1 MPSSKPQSSITN
13 PSSSPP
19 DEKEKWEPQVFRDAI
34 IAGLEDVGSD
44 HEQLCK
50 YLCETAVVKFDVKR
64 YGEIFLDVLFV
75 GGIVAAGGAIEGGV
89 RTDICLAKQEKSD
102 VKSFTNIL
110 IRFIRRYKWLQK
122 ALGEEIRKIMMVMRV
137 CLNDEERELLGS
149 ATAHL
154 LIEGIIPPTL
164 LSALT
169 QDHLV
174 KDDVSASFA
183 TSLFRTWLEE
193 RDMASLTSTLKK
205 ASLDPTLQEIYPAH
219 KRSLD
224 QIESYFQEKGMNELV
239 DHVKAQR
246 KNANR
251 KNFISRIKRY
261 INEEE
266 CNMTEQ
272 YIPLFTAIVKTPKM
286 QGEFINKIQEFCYDN
301 INFLATFNKIIFI
314 LYNGNVV
321 EEDAIIKWYY
331 TTHSQK
337 GRGSSSLGWRRWSPG
352 WRMQRKKNLTRRKVM
367 MRSNVV
373 LRCFSYYGIIVT
385 MVTTRGDAF
394 YSCCGHIWMVF
405 LGLFIFKWTACQ
417 VVFWDFSC
425 LC

>member
-1 MPSSKPQSSITN
+1 MSGKVLKPTLSGTRN
-13 PSSSPP
+13 KTRKR

-64 YGEIFLDVLFV
+64 YGEVFLDVLFV

-89 RTDICLAKQEKSD
+89 RTEICLAKQDKSD

-110 IRFIRRYKWLQK
+110 IKFIRRYKWLQK

-137 CLNDEERELLGS
+137 CLDEEERELLGS

-174 KDDVSASFA
+174 KDEVSAAFA

-224 QIESYFQEKGMNELV
+224 QIESYFQDKGMNELV

-266 CNMTEQ
+266 CNMTEMSEFFKDAVEQGKVTGPYALQIVFSAIANSGEWAGQETISDAFYRELKQ
-272 YIPLFTAIVKTPKM
+272 YIPLFTEIVKTPKM
-286 QGEFINKIQEFCYDN
+286 QGELINKIQEFCYDN
-301 INFLATFNKIIFI
+301 INFMATFNKIIFI

-337 GRGSSSLGWRRWSPG
+337 GKREFLSQ
-352 WRMQRKKNLTRRKVM
+352 MEK
-367 MRSNVV
+367 
-373 LRCFSYYGIIVT
+373 
-385 MVTTRGDAF
+385 MVTWLENAEEEESDEEE
-394 YSCCGHIWMVF
+394 
-405 LGLFIFKWTACQ
+405 
-417 VVFWDFSC
+417 DDD
-425 LC
+425 

>member
-1 MPSSKPQSSITN
+1 
-13 PSSSPP
+13 
-19 DEKEKWEPQVFRDAI
+19 
-34 IAGLEDVGSD
+34 
-44 HEQLCK
+44 
-50 YLCETAVVKFDVKR
+50 
-64 YGEIFLDVLFV
+64 
-75 GGIVAAGGAIEGGV
+75 
-89 RTDICLAKQEKSD
+89 
-102 VKSFTNIL
+102 
-110 IRFIRRYKWLQK
+110 
-122 ALGEEIRKIMMVMRV
+122 MRV
-137 CLNDEERELLGS
+137 CLNEEERELLGS

-205 ASLDPTLQEIYPAH
+205 ASLDPTLQDLYPTH

-239 DHVKAQR
+239 NHVKAQR
-246 KNANR
+246 ANANR

-266 CNMTEQ
+266 CNITEMSQ
-272 YIPLFTAIVKTPKM
+272 FFKDSVEQGKVTEPYALQIVFSAIANSGEWATQETISDGFYRELKQHISLFTAIVKTPKM
-286 QGEFINKIQEFCYDN
+286 QGELINKIQEFCYDN

-337 GRGSSSLGWRRWSPG
+337 GKREFLS
-352 WRMQRKKNLTRRKVM
+352 RMEK
-367 MRSNVV
+367 
-373 LRCFSYYGIIVT
+373 
-385 MVTTRGDAF
+385 MVTWLENAEEEESD
-394 YSCCGHIWMVF
+394 
-405 LGLFIFKWTACQ
+405 
-417 VVFWDFSC
+417 DDEDDE
-425 LC
+425 